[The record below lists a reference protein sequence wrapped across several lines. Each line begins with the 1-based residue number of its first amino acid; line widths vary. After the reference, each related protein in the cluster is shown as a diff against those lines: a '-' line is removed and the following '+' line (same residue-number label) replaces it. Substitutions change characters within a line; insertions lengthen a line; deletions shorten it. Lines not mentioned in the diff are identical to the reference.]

1 MTVDEAQRIAVSLIF
16 EAALPSVA
24 IAGRSERFPLHRVYC
39 VGWNYAAHVREMGSE
54 PEREPPIFF
63 MKPLDAVTPS
73 GSRVAYPPATD
84 NLHYEIELVVAIGRE
99 GHAVSQDEALDYV
112 WGYGVGIDMTRRD
125 LQAAAKKKGQPWEAS
140 KSFDQSAPLSE
151 LHPVES
157 VGHPSAGRIWLDV
170 NGELRQDGDI
180 GQLIWRVPEII
191 EHLSALFHLR
201 PGDLIYTGTPAGV
214 SPIVSGDILRGG
226 VDGVATIEIEIV

>member
-1 MTVDEAQRIAVSLIF
+1 MSFIF
-16 EAALPSVA
+16 DAALPSVA
-24 IAGRSERFPLHRVYC
+24 IAGRAERFPLHRVYC

-63 MKPLDAVTPS
+63 MKPPDAVTP
-73 GSRVAYPPATD
+73 GGGRVIYPPATD

-99 GHAVSQDEALDYV
+99 GLAISREQALDYI

-125 LQAAAKKKGQPWEAS
+125 LQAVAKKKGQPWEAS

-151 LHPVES
+151 LHSVES
-157 VGHPSAGRIWLDV
+157 VGHPSAGRIWLEV
-170 NGELRQDGDI
+170 NREIRQDGDI
-180 GQLIWRVPEII
+180 DQLIWRVPEII

-214 SPIVSGDILRGG
+214 SAIERGDKLRGG